1 MISMINDPNT
11 SDEKRTGAI
20 YLVERQITKNII
32 SNWNHLFQI
41 MKCICETHFVT
52 KQTIQDRIMELYETL
67 FNSAYQLSFH
77 GKEEIEKYKEFILYL
92 ISFEENNPN
101 LHWKYKSI
109 IASFLILFIRLDENV
124 KYPLEGV
131 KWFLKN
137 MNSDIEKIRSL
148 SFDIIPFLSS

>member
-1 MISMINDPNT
+1 VEDRIPSMISLIHDPNT

-20 YLVERQITKNII
+20 YLVERQIPKIVI
-32 SNWNHLFQI
+32 SNWDLLFQM

-67 FNSAYQLSFH
+67 FNSAYQLTFK
-77 GKEEIEKYKEFILYL
+77 GKEQVEKYREFILYL
-92 ISFEENNPN
+92 ISFEKINPN
-101 LHWKYKSI
+101 LHWKYQSI
-109 IASFLILFIRLDENV
+109 IASFLILLIRFDQEV

-131 KWFLKN
+131 TWFLKN

-148 SFDIIPFLSS
+148 S